1 MVILNIVGVL
11 LIILSAV
18 SGITL
23 YINSINEKI
32 KDTTSL
38 IGLFCCSLIGGPFLH
53 RMGAGTQSGFLYVS
67 YILFSLGIVS
77 AITLLLTELKLFDVK
92 SKFTLWVFF
101 VGGIFFGAM
110 GIYAL

>member
-18 SGITL
+18 SGIAL
-23 YINSINEKI
+23 YINSISEKI

-53 RMGAGTQSGFLYVS
+53 KMGTGTQNGFLYVS
-67 YILFSLGIVS
+67 YFLFSLGVAS
-77 AITLLLTELKLFDVK
+77 AITLLLTELKLFEVK
-92 SKFTLWVFF
+92 RKFTLWVFF

>member
-1 MVILNIVGVL
+1 MVILKIVGIL

-18 SGITL
+18 SGSAL

-38 IGLFCCSLIGGPFLH
+38 IGLFCCSLIGGPFLY
-53 RMGAGTQSGFLYVS
+53 RMGAATQNGFLYVS
-67 YILFSLGIVS
+67 YILFSLGIIS
-77 AITLLLTELKLFDVK
+77 AVTLLLTELKLINVE

-101 VGGIFFGAM
+101 LGGLFFGAM
-110 GIYAL
+110 GIYTL